1 MSKRITRVNE
11 LLQREISEQLR
22 RRYRSDATRIT
33 ISSVETSA
41 DLRNASIYYS
51 VLGEQSDIETAR
63 NFFLKVAKELRKLV
77 SQRIVLK
84 YFPQFE
90 FTYDPSLERGAHL
103 LDVIDQL
110 DDGQ

>member
-1 MSKRITRVNE
+1 MSKRIIRVNQ
-11 LLQREISEQLR
+11 LLQREVSEQLR

-41 DLRNASIYYS
+41 DLRKASIYYS
-51 VLGEQSDIETAR
+51 VLGEQSDIDVAR
-63 NFFLKVAKELRKLV
+63 CLFIKIGKELRRLV

-90 FTYDPSLERGAHL
+90 FIYDPSLQRGAHL

-110 DDGQ
+110 DDE

>member
-11 LLQREISEQLR
+11 LLQREVSEQLR

-51 VLGEQSDIETAR
+51 VLGEQSDIEAAR
-63 NFFLKVAKELRKLV
+63 CLFLKVGKELRQLV
-77 SQRIVLK
+77 SKRIVLK

-90 FTYDPSLERGAHL
+90 FTYDPSLQRGAHL
-103 LDVIDQL
+103 LDVIDRL
-110 DDGQ
+110 DDG

>member
-11 LLQREISEQLR
+11 LLHREVSEQLR
-22 RRYRSDATRIT
+22 RRYRTDATRIT

-41 DLRNASIYYS
+41 DLRNSRIYYS
-51 VLGEQSDIETAR
+51 VLGEQSDIEAAR
-63 NFFLKVAKELRKLV
+63 SLFLKVGKELRQLV
-77 SQRIVLK
+77 SKRIVLK

-90 FTYDPSLERGAHL
+90 FTYDPSLRRGAHL

-110 DDGQ
+110 DDG